1 MFKDIA
7 IKNWI
12 IIFGLIA
19 AIVIILGLIFQISFQ
34 QMIGIILITV
44 ILVVSA
50 LFFRFIG
57 EKKTSN
63 N

>member
-12 IIFGLIA
+12 IIFGLVA
-19 AIVIILGLIFQISFQ
+19 AIVIILGLVFQISFQ

-57 EKKTSN
+57 EKKNSN